1 MQTYADSSKVKIVGI
16 VAIYVLPFV
25 LYVSMSAL
33 FIRMTKQELTGNDVD
48 ISFNWSSF
56 VMFLVINFFFARN
69 ISKKIRP
76 YWYSWAFKGVE
87 DTNELTSWAYKF
99 KLIGKNTPIA
109 IAEAYGPQNSSSGT
123 MNVANAETS
132 FSSINPNPVIS
143 AESDTMIKYRTWD
156 YVVVIFYR
164 LLYGLI
170 KSARNLFIYS
180 FLMVLF
186 LGMLIDVDTAS
197 IRHLIFFITVIIAAI
212 LYALKPFFRALG
224 MCFNRKFIVLSKTQI
239 SIYFTSVRAKGASGL
254 LHLNAC
260 FDPAWRYV
268 EDIYING
275 DCLCIVVV
283 TSHINR
289 SIERFTFDISR
300 SELPVEELWSQIEH
314 YYNAS
319 KKNPDKS
326 PPKIKHTFGF
336 FG

>member
-25 LYVSMSAL
+25 LYISMSAL
-33 FIRMTKQELTGNDVD
+33 FIRMTKQELTGNDD
-48 ISFNWSSF
+48 GISFNLLSF
-56 VMFLVINFFFARN
+56 VMFLVINFFFARY

-143 AESDTMIKYRTWD
+143 AESDTIIKYRTWD

-164 LLYGLI
+164 LLFGLV
-170 KSARNLFIYS
+170 KSALNLVIYS
-180 FLMVLF
+180 FLTILF
-186 LGMLIDVDTAS
+186 LGMSIDDDTAS
-197 IRHLIFFITVIIAAI
+197 TGYLIFFIAVIIGTI
-212 LYALKPFFRALG
+212 IYALKPFFSALRL
-224 MCFNRKFIVLSKTQI
+224 CFNRKFIVLSKTQI
-239 SIYFTSVRAKGASGL
+239 SIYFTSVRATGASGSFR
-254 LHLNAC
+254 LNGC
-260 FDPAWRYV
+260 FDPDWRYV

-275 DCLCIVVV
+275 DYLCIVVV

-300 SELPVEELWSQIEH
+300 SELPVEELWSRIEH

-336 FG
+336 FS